1 VSEDIRFACAFTIP
15 GFCAA
20 YGIGRTLVYEEIKAG
35 RLSARKVG
43 NRTLILRTDAEAWA
57 AGLPSLGVKRLAEPA
72 ELAMS
77 MAKSILGDEMELV
90 PLGTPRLPSL
100 MVDRAS
106 PEALAEPRFVDVR
119 EVPRSGVAG
128 LAGPNDGEVRHDR

>member
-1 VSEDIRFACAFTIP
+1 MSEDIRFASAFTIP

-57 AGLPSLGVKRLAEPA
+57 AGLPQLGRQ
-72 ELAMS
+72 
-77 MAKSILGDEMELV
+77 
-90 PLGTPRLPSL
+90 
-100 MVDRAS
+100 AS
-106 PEALAEPRFVDVR
+106 C
-119 EVPRSGVAG
+119 
-128 LAGPNDGEVRHDR
+128 